1 MIEVMEEKETY
12 LSQFAR
18 LEERLAGNRQ
28 PWLQR
33 IRKAAISHFAE
44 LGFPTTRQEEWRF
57 TNVAPLTK
65 IAFEPVHGWE
75 PHKPEAQAKD
85 RHGTPSLALQ
95 ACVHGVTADA
105 LKRFTFGGLD
115 CTQLVF
121 VNGRYS
127 QELSTPSPPLE
138 RGGKSFPSARTYF
151 PPFPRGGRGGLT
163 VQPARDGI
171 KVSSLADAL
180 GSDGERVE
188 PYLARHAGYQDHAF
202 VALNTAFVE
211 DGAFVYLPRGND
223 VEQPIHLLFVAS
235 SHGEPTVSH
244 PRNLIVVGDNSQVA
258 IVESYVG
265 LDGGVY
271 FTNAVTEI
279 VAGQN
284 AVIDHYRL
292 QQESAEA
299 FHIATLA
306 VHQDRGSNFTSHS
319 ISLGGALV
327 RNDVKARLDAEGV
340 ECTLN
345 GLYMASGHQLVDN
358 HTSIDHAKP
367 HCSSH
372 ELYKGVLD
380 GKSKGVFSGKIIV
393 RPDAQ
398 KTDAKQTNKNL
409 LLSADSVIDTKPQLQ
424 IYADDVKCT
433 HGATVGQLDKDAI
446 FYLRSRGIG
455 HEDARSLLTYAFA
468 NEIISRIE
476 IPSVREHLNAA
487 VLQWLPKAPEVKDVL
502 I

>member
-1 MIEVMEEKETY
+1 MIETIEGKNTY
-12 LSQFAR
+12 LSHFAE
-18 LEERLAGNRQ
+18 LEARLAGHRL

-33 IRKAAISHFAE
+33 IREAAISHFAE

-65 IAFEPVHGWE
+65 IAFQPADGLEL
-75 PHKPEAQAKD
+75 D
-85 RHGTPSLALQ
+85 
-95 ACVHGVTADA
+95 GVTAGA

-121 VNGRYS
+121 VNGHFS
-127 QELSTPSPPLE
+127 QELSTVRP
-138 RGGKSFPSARTYF
+138 
-151 PPFPRGGRGGLT
+151 
-163 VQPARDGI
+163 VRDGI
-171 KVSSLADAL
+171 KVGSLADAL
-180 GSDGERVE
+180 GSDGQRVE
-188 PYLARHAGYQDHAF
+188 PYLAHHAGYQDHAF
-202 VALNTAFVE
+202 VALNTAFIE
-211 DGAFVYLPRGND
+211 DGAFVYVPRGND
-223 VEQPIHLLFVAS
+223 FEQPIHLLFVAR

-244 PRNLIVVGDNSQVA
+244 PRNLIIVGDNSQVA

-299 FHIATLA
+299 FHLATLA
-306 VHQDRGSNFTSHS
+306 VRQDRSSNFTSHS

-327 RNDVKARLDAEGV
+327 RNDVKARLNAEGV

-380 GKSKGVFSGKIIV
+380 GKAKGVFSGKIIV

-433 HGATVGQLDKDAI
+433 HGATVGQLDKDAV

-468 NEIISRIE
+468 NEIISRIK
-476 IPSVREHLNAA
+476 IPSIREQLNAA
-487 VLQWLPKAPEVKDVL
+487 VLQWLPKAPEVKDAL